1 MVDAQNCASEL
12 ADDILGELERTP
24 SEALCEATGQLLEKV
39 MDVLVTRWRTLET
52 LEDMASR
59 LRELCQL
66 LLENGAHIWPRF
78 PLDAEC
84 LARLMQ
90 GVIPALSD
98 NDMATTN
105 AAPESRAI
113 ITVLGSDRPGIVA
126 AVAGALSE
134 RSANILDISQ
144 TILQGIFTMTML
156 VDFGDA
162 DFSELKA
169 RLDELSESLGV
180 QIVMQR
186 EEVFKYMYRL

>member
-1 MVDAQNCASEL
+1 
-12 ADDILGELERTP
+12 
-24 SEALCEATGQLLEKV
+24 
-39 MDVLVTRWRTLET
+39 
-52 LEDMASR
+52 MA
-59 LRELCQL
+59 
-66 LLENGAHIWPRF
+66 
-78 PLDAEC
+78 
-84 LARLMQ
+84 
-90 GVIPALSD
+90 D

-126 AVAGALSE
+126 AVAGTLSE

-156 VDFGDA
+156 VDLGDA
-162 DFSELKA
+162 DFSELKGQ
-169 RLDELSESLGV
+169 LDGLSESLGV